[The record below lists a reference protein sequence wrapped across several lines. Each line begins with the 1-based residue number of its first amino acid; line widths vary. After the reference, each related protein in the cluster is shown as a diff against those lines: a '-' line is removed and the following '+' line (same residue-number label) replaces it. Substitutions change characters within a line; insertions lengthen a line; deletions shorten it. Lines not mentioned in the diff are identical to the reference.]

1 MSLSPREIESTM
13 AVQKIRI
20 YDLAKE
26 LKLDNKRVIDD
37 ARREGID
44 VSVPSNTVPMEVA
57 ERIRTKYYP
66 KKIVPATGP
75 RLVKTV
81 KSAQLEPEHA
91 AGPEETVEALPVQE
105 VQEAPVTRPV
115 THAPPLSPAK
125 PEVARPVVKLLKR
138 TPTPPPSAIQ
148 PEAPTEAASAAPPL
162 PQVES
167 APAEETEP
175 VAPRPQAPPPVTR

>member
-1 MSLSPREIESTM
+1 M

-66 KKIVPATGP
+66 KKIIPATGP

-81 KSAQLEPEHA
+81 KSAQPEHEPALIDEAVEYQA
-91 AGPEETVEALPVQE
+91 AEEIE
-105 VQEAPVTRPV
+105 EAP
-115 THAPPLSPAK
+115 
-125 PEVARPVVKLLKR
+125 
-138 TPTPPPSAIQ
+138 
-148 PEAPTEAASAAPPL
+148 
-162 PQVES
+162 
-167 APAEETEP
+167 
-175 VAPRPQAPPPVTR
+175 APRPAQQAPP